1 MSKLQEDRIERVESM
16 ITNLIQIIGS
26 MRKEQHNLEEKL
38 QTLQQQHQNLLHE
51 RV

>member
-1 MSKLQEDRIERVESM
+1 MQEDRLERVENM

-26 MRKEQHNLEEKL
+26 MRKEQHILEEKL
-38 QTLQQQHQNLLHE
+38 QTLQQQQQYLLHE

>member
-1 MSKLQEDRIERVESM
+1 MSNMHEERLERVENI

-26 MRKEQHNLEEKL
+26 IRKEQHILEEKL
-38 QTLQQQHQNLLHE
+38 QTLQQQNKTLLHE

>member
-1 MSKLQEDRIERVESM
+1 MQEERLERVENI

-38 QTLQQQHQNLLHE
+38 QTLQQQNQTLLHE
-51 RV
+51 RI

>member
-1 MSKLQEDRIERVESM
+1 MQEDRVERLERI

-26 MRKEQHNLEEKL
+26 VRKEQHILEEKL
-38 QTLQQQHQNLLHE
+38 QTIQQQHLHQE